1 MGELQ
6 LGSKKLV
13 FFTDRGGVFDAPLDV
28 VWDYILHDEE
38 FHPRAHRDSL
48 RKFKVKKLSE
58 VTDLASCEVFR
69 GGRWTKMTAR
79 STTIPPLARI
89 HEELKGPYA
98 GTKMILLYT
107 PKGKRTGIDVFGLI
121 PKELEKENR
130 RTLAK
135 TFREDTPMVRAF
147 AKQHLRK

>member
-1 MGELQ
+1 M
-6 LGSKKLV
+6 
-13 FFTDRGGVFDAPLDV
+13 FFTDRGSVFDASIDV

-38 FHPRAHRDSL
+38 FHPQAHRGSL
-48 RKFKVKKLSE
+48 RKFKFKKLSDI
-58 VTDLASCEVFR
+58 TDLASCEVFR

-98 GTKMILLYT
+98 GTKMIFLYT
-107 PKGKRTGIDVFGLI
+107 PKGKRTGIDVFGLV
-121 PKELEKENR
+121 PKELENENR

-135 TFREDTPMVRAF
+135 TFQEDAPMVRAF
-147 AKQHLRK
+147 ARKRRRR